1 MLYLWNSSLKHSPRK
16 PLETTDVEKKGPELG
31 KQKGERKIY
40 GVVSILIFSS
50 LCGIQNQLA
59 GNGETPA
66 GYLVEAVSNVKFL
79 LTESLHC
86 LADGR

>member
-1 MLYLWNSSLKHSPRK
+1 MKHSPRK

-31 KQKGERKIY
+31 KRKGERKIY
-40 GVVSILIFSS
+40 GVVSILIFFFF
-50 LCGIQNQLA
+50 GIQNQLA

-66 GYLVEAVSNVKFL
+66 GYLGEAVSNVKFL

-86 LADGR
+86 LVDGR